1 MNDFFKNIIEETFA
15 SKKQQRFFY
24 AQAGKGGKKGKK
36 WAKWAKEFSDKTD
49 FDKLPDEVSEK
60 EVDEIVDTNGNIK
73 RGHKPGNFST
83 KFVSPKKDSDTE
95 RNQAKGSMGMYG
107 VTGTVQAPQRYWAE
121 ADMSKALGSDIVLD
135 DMTYEEGM
143 KHLKDQ
149 GIDEIE
155 ADKRLRD
162 MGLIPKEPELRRLVE
177 NPKKFIE
184 DYVESV
190 LSKKNTNI
198 ELVNSVDK
206 DIKPKLNPVLE
217 KQINSLRKSLKNNN
231 LQVDEIIEYLK
242 NEQ

>member
-1 MNDFFKNIIEETFA
+1 MNDFFKNIIEETFK

-49 FDKLPDEVSEK
+49 FENLPDEK
-60 EVDEIVDTNGNIK
+60 EIDEIVDEKGNIK
-73 RGHKPGNFST
+73 RGHKPGNFSS
-83 KFVSPKKDSDTE
+83 KFISPKKDSDRE
-95 RNQAKGSMGMYG
+95 RSQARGSMGMYG

-121 ADMSKALGSDIVLD
+121 SDMSKALGSEVVLD

-143 KHLKDQ
+143 KYLKDQ
-149 GIDEIE
+149 GVEERE
-155 ADKRLRD
+155 ADERLRNF
-162 MGLIPKEPELRRLVE
+162 GLIPKEKEVRRLVE
-177 NPKKFIE
+177 NPKKFVE

-190 LSKKNTNI
+190 LSNKNMDK

-206 DIKPKLNPVLE
+206 EIKPKLNPVLE
-217 KQINSLRKSLKNNN
+217 KQLMSLKKSLKNNN